1 MRWICNTT
9 NYSCDFFI
17 LGGAYFGMLGMFL
30 AVPVI
35 AVVRIIVVDYLDYK
49 LELKKEKIEQKYS

>member
-1 MRWICNTT
+1 
-9 NYSCDFFI
+9 
-17 LGGAYFGMLGMFL
+17 MLGMFL